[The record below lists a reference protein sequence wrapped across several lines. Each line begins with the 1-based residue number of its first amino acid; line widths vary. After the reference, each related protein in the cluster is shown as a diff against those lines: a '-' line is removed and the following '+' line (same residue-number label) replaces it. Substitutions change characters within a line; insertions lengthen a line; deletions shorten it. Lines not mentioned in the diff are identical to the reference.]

1 MTATWQGAEAYE
13 AFMGRWSRRLAPVFV
28 NWIEPKPRTRWV
40 DVGCGTGALSSAIL
54 SRADPEAI
62 VGIDPSTD
70 FVALASVTV
79 ADPRVRFATGN
90 AASIP
95 VGDGWA
101 DYVVAGLVLNFVPD
115 LGGALTEMQRAAAP
129 GGVIGAYVWDYAHGM
144 QLIRTLFDAAI
155 ELDPEVRHLD
165 EGERFP
171 VCRPGGLREAFEGAG
186 LVEISDAALEIP
198 LVFRDFD
205 DYWTPFL
212 GGVGPAP
219 AYVVSLDDV
228 ARTQLR
234 EHLRSKL
241 PTRPDG
247 SIHLTARAWAAR
259 GRSPGLRS

>member
-1 MTATWQGAEAYE
+1 MTGLWQGAQAYE

-28 NWIEPKPRTRWV
+28 DWFEPKPRARWV
-40 DVGCGTGALSSAIL
+40 DVGCGTGALSTAIL
-54 SRADPEAI
+54 SGADPDAI
-62 VGIDPSTD
+62 VGVDPSTD
-70 FVALASVTV
+70 FVELARTKV
-79 ADPRVRFATGN
+79 ADPRVRFETGN

-95 VGDGWA
+95 VSDGWA

-115 LGGALTEMQRAAAP
+115 LDAALADMRRVAAP
-129 GGVIGAYVWDYAHGM
+129 GSFIGAFVWDYARGM

-155 ELDPEVRHLD
+155 ELDPEARHLD

-186 LVEISDAALEIP
+186 LLEITDAALEIP
-198 LVFRDFD
+198 LVFRNFE

-234 EHLRSKL
+234 EHLRSTL
-241 PTRPDG
+241 PAQPDG

-259 GRSPGLRS
+259 GRSPGLRP